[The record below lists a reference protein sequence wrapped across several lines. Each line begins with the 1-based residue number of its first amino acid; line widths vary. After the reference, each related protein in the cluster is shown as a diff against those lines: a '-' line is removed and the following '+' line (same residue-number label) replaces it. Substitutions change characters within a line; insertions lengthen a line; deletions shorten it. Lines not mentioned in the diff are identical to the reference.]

1 MRGVDTNVLIRI
13 LVEDDPAQAK
23 RAHAF
28 VAQCRA
34 SGEAVFVA
42 SLVVCELVWVLR
54 SAYGKTKAQ
63 VVGTLEQLVSSDM
76 LVFESGDLVQEAL
89 ELYRTGSGDFAD
101 YFVGL
106 SNQARQCKE
115 TVTFDR
121 ALRSAPGFAAL

>member
-1 MRGVDTNVLIRI
+1 MRGVDTNVLVRI
-13 LVEDDPAQAK
+13 LVEDDPTQAK
-23 RAHAF
+23 KAQAF

-54 SAYGKTKAQ
+54 SAYGKTKTQ
-63 VVGTLEQLVSSDM
+63 VVSALEQLVSSDL

-101 YFVGL
+101 YFIGL
-106 SNQARQCKE
+106 SNQAQQCTD

-121 ALRSAPGFAAL
+121 ALRSAPGFAVL